1 MAVAAF
7 VRWASSGVH
16 RSRPQRTT
24 RPASNTGEP
33 AVSDSTVSFS
43 FLRHIAASAREGDS
57 GVSCEGGAAI
67 AGARCTSF
75 AEDQI
80 HIMGFATLFD
90 RSAFRVLA
98 ATGRRCRTRPAAT
111 PVIEGRRD
119 AERLD
124 FEALSSKTACA
135 VARDGCERGLAVHS
149 VSR

>member
-90 RSAFRVLA
+90 QVCLPGVGCDGTQVSHA
-98 ATGRRCRTRPAAT
+98 ACSHTCDRGPPGRGAP
-111 PVIEGRRD
+111 
-119 AERLD
+119 
-124 FEALSSKTACA
+124 
-135 VARDGCERGLAVHS
+135 
-149 VSR
+149 